1 MEYTLAQANQ
11 ISASTKDEILP
22 VFRLGQRVRIT
33 KPIKNDGSNPFNEPN
48 EILIHPGAEGYVKH
62 IGDWLQV
69 IRIYEVHFIEEG
81 HTFGCRESELE
92 AIDDVDGYDEV
103 EEELRWIR
111 EHRAKKAAQKKT
123 KPKRKQRNLHF
134 KETKPKML
142 PLPCSMKTHMQN
154 SAKLL

>member
-1 MEYTLAQANQ
+1 MEFTHAQASQ

-22 VFRLGQRVRIT
+22 VFRLGQRVRMT
-33 KPIKNDGSNPFNEPN
+33 KPIRNDGSNPFNDPN
-48 EILIHPGAEGYVKH
+48 EILVPAGAEGYVKH

-81 HTFGCRESELE
+81 DTYGCREAELE

-111 EHRAKKAAQKKT
+111 EHRAERAAKKAAEEAAAQS
-123 KPKRKQRNLHF
+123 QR
-134 KETKPKML
+134 EGE
-142 PLPCSMKTHMQN
+142 
-154 SAKLL
+154 